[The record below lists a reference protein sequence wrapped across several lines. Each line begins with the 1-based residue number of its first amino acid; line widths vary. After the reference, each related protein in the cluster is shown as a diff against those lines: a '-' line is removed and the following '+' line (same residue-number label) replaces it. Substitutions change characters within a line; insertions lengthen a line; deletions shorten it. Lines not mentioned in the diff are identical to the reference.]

1 MNRKIIREYDLPKTT
16 PRSGFSKP
24 EPPIYASGPLH
35 QQSSPGSLHH
45 QGSAVSSHQQ
55 SSSGFS
61 HQNNSSRSDVKTLGV
76 LATPQSR
83 LIAFLIDAAV
93 FGFGLGIIWIIW
105 FITLAEKGTTPG
117 HYLMGQ
123 VVVDAKTGQLFG
135 WKKMVV
141 REVLI
146 KGFLNWLL
154 GSFVFMANYIVDAS
168 FIFTSRQRTLHDLMV
183 GSQVIQYSDKTI
195 IKKLKVDEIDGW
207 LNK

>member
-1 MNRKIIREYDLPKTT
+1 MNRKIIREYEIPKTT
-16 PRSGFSKP
+16 P
-24 EPPIYASGPLH
+24 
-35 QQSSPGSLHH
+35 
-45 QGSAVSSHQQ
+45 
-55 SSSGFS
+55 SSGFS
-61 HQNNSSRSDVKTLGV
+61 QSEPLIKAAGFSHQPGSAGFSHQPGSAGFSHQKNSSRSDVKTLGV

-135 WKKMVV
+135 WKKMVI

-146 KGFLNWLL
+146 KGLLNWLL
-154 GSFVFMANYIVDAS
+154 GSVLFMANYIVDAS
-168 FIFTSRQRTLHDLMV
+168 FIFTSRKRTLHDLMV